1 MNKVIKND
9 NYRLRKIH
17 FFCDSILDFING
29 ITIDE
34 FKRNEQIN
42 FAISFAL
49 IQIGEEAS
57 KITMDFREYHSHIPW
72 PNLIGMRHR
81 IVHDYSGSKMKIL
94 WETATISIPQLLEE
108 INKILKTGD
117 DSK

>member
-1 MNKVIKND
+1 MNELVKD
-9 NYRLRKIH
+9 DSYRLQKIS
-17 FFCDSILDFING
+17 FFCESILGFIKD
-29 ITIDE
+29 ISIEE
-34 FKRNEQIN
+34 FKRDEQIN

-57 KITMDFREYHSHIPW
+57 KVTMNFREDHSHIPW
-72 PNLIGMRHR
+72 PNIVGMRHR

-108 INKILKTGD
+108 INKILN
-117 DSK
+117 

>member
-1 MNKVIKND
+1 MNKLIKD
-9 NYRLRKIH
+9 DSYRLQKIH
-17 FFCDSILDFING
+17 FFCKSILDFTNG

-34 FKRNEQIN
+34 FKQNEQIN

-57 KITMDFREYHSHIPW
+57 KITTDFREQHSHIPW
-72 PNLIGMRHR
+72 INIIGMRHR

-94 WETATISIPQLLEE
+94 WETATISIPQLLRK
-108 INKILKTGD
+108 INKTQES